1 MLVPRKTW
9 QNETHH
15 ALLKIGFA
23 EMSSNNTINLTFNLH
38 GQQNIFFLNKCKRQ
52 IFWHIKPWMSC
63 KCYAILKIGF
73 YHHMLYCQHA
83 ISWIMFIELWV
94 WNRFPHQI
102 PTDWQ
107 IGAIGIKRVTK
118 VVGLNHTNTVLYN
131 KNQPAKWQYN
141 KSLGHMRGHIQ
152 CKTHGAECGNIY
164 HVTSKVTLLHLI
176 KILFV
181 SFFFKHSF
189 YHRSEIQKCFKNFV
203 KNIWWF
209 FLLSIHLSS
218 QTLWVIPP
226 IQTCIESTVSL
237 CLFLWLMSA
246 QSLVLFQQSFYE
258 LLMT

>member
-1 MLVPRKTW
+1 
-9 QNETHH
+9 
-15 ALLKIGFA
+15 
-23 EMSSNNTINLTFNLH
+23 
-38 GQQNIFFLNKCKRQ
+38 
-52 IFWHIKPWMSC
+52 
-63 KCYAILKIGF
+63 
-73 YHHMLYCQHA
+73 MLYCQHA